1 MNSSVFGSLD
11 WSRLVALRAALVPL
25 QEQISLAQLVSLL
38 TIAAE
43 PGLSVQ
49 GLADRIGAPQ
59 ASTSRYVSVLLARYQ
74 GPGEKPPK
82 PFIKQEVSTDD
93 PRRRALFLND
103 YGKELVL
110 AILGALQTNSSAAE
124 TSAS

>member
-1 MNSSVFGSLD
+1 MNSTVFGPPDL
-11 WSRLVALRAALVPL
+11 SRLVALRAALLPL

-49 GLADRIGAPQ
+49 GLADRMGAPQ
-59 ASTSRYVSVLLARYQ
+59 ASASRYVSVLLARYQ

-103 YGKELVL
+103 HGRELVL
-110 AILGALQTNSSAAE
+110 AILGAQQADSSAAE
-124 TSAS
+124 TGTS